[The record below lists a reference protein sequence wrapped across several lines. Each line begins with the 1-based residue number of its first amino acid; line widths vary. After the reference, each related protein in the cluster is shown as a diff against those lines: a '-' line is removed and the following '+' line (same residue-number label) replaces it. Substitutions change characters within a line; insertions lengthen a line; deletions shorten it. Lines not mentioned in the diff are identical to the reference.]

1 MITHRDVMKALPKK
15 RRRAIE
21 ARAAQILAEEMTLQE
36 LRRALKRS
44 QTTIAKTLGLQQ
56 AAVSRLENRT
66 DWRLS
71 TLQGYVEAMDC
82 ELEIYARE
90 KKCGPRRL
98 IRLLPSP
105 GPTVQPRRSP
115 I

>member
-1 MITHRDVMKALPKK
+1 MITHRDVMNRLPKK

-21 ARAAQILAEEMTLQE
+21 ARAAHILAEEMTLQE

-44 QTTIAKTLGLQQ
+44 QVTMAQTLGLQQ
-56 AAVSRLENRT
+56 AAVSRLENRS

-71 TLQGYVEAMDC
+71 TLQDYVQAMDC

-90 KKCGPRRL
+90 KKRGQRRL
-98 IRLLPSP
+98 IRILPR
-105 GPTVQPRRSP
+105 PRSRSSAA
-115 I
+115 

>member
-1 MITHRDVMKALPKK
+1 MITHRDVMNRLPKK

-44 QTTIAKTLGLQQ
+44 QVTMAKTLGLQQ
-56 AAVSRLENRT
+56 AAVSRLENRS

-71 TLQGYVEAMDC
+71 TLQDYLQAMDF

-90 KKCGPRRL
+90 KKRGQRRL
-98 IRLLPSP
+98 IRILPR
-105 GPTVQPRRSP
+105 PRSRSSAA
-115 I
+115 

>member
-1 MITHRDVMKALPKK
+1 MITHRVLVNTLPTK

-44 QTTIAKTLGLQQ
+44 QATMAKTLGLQQ
-56 AAVSRLENRT
+56 AAVSRLENRS

-71 TLQGYVEAMDC
+71 TLQDYV
-82 ELEIYARE
+82 
-90 KKCGPRRL
+90 
-98 IRLLPSP
+98 
-105 GPTVQPRRSP
+105 
-115 I
+115 